1 MPIETGRSLDSG
13 CRQATDDIRD
23 PLETIRDL
31 IELIEAIDRRAPQL
45 QRGGEA
51 AIADAAVRLRIQAQ
65 ARIAELE
72 EIGAG
77 ASRDHG
83 GRT

>member
-1 MPIETGRSLDSG
+1 MALSPRSPDSTD
-13 CRQATDDIRD
+13 RPATDERHD

-45 QRGGEA
+45 ERSGEA
-51 AIADAAVRLRIQAQ
+51 AIATAAVRLRMQAR

-72 EIGAG
+72 EIKAA
-77 ASRDHG
+77 ASSDSHR
-83 GRT
+83 R

>member
-1 MPIETGRSLDSG
+1 MRRSVDSTEP
-13 CRQATDDIRD
+13 AADDLHD

-45 QRGGEA
+45 ERSGEA
-51 AIADAAVRLRIQAQ
+51 AIATAAVQLRIQAQ

-72 EIGAG
+72 EISGFG
-77 ASRDHG
+77 KQ
-83 GRT
+83 

>member
-1 MPIETGRSLDSG
+1 MRRSVDSTE
-13 CRQATDDIRD
+13 QATDELHD

-45 QRGGEA
+45 ERSGEA
-51 AIADAAVRLRIQAQ
+51 AIATAAVRLRSQAR

-72 EIGAG
+72 ERS
-77 ASRDHG
+77 ASTLSG
-83 GRT
+83 GTT